1 MGPRIGAA
9 LMIVVAAFL
18 MMGLETSGVFGMP
31 GFSVDYTMATADG
44 SLIPLVV
51 D

>member
-1 MGPRIGAA
+1 MMPSRIGAA
-9 LMIVVAAFL
+9 LMIVVAVFL
-18 MMGLETSGVFGMP
+18 MTGGIGGIFAQDHTVE
-31 GFSVDYTMATADG
+31 YTIAAADG

>member
-1 MGPRIGAA
+1 MSSRIGAA
-9 LMIVVAAFL
+9 LMIVVAVFL
-18 MMGLETSGVFGMP
+18 MTGGIGGIFAEDHTIE
-31 GFSVDYTMATADG
+31 YTIAAADG